1 MSAPGSHSASAPM
14 TDVQRDVTV
23 DVNNGSTMSD
33 ERPSIG
39 GLLSDVSKD
48 FSDLVRQEI
57 ALAKAEATQTASRA
71 GKSAGMFGGAGLAG
85 YFVLLFLSIAL
96 WWGLGSATGRTWS
109 AIIVAVIWA
118 VIAAILALVGKKQL
132 ESVRGLPRTAETV
145 KKIPPAMKGH
155 KEENA

>member
-1 MSAPGSHSASAPM
+1 MGTSTAAGVSVESSSS
-14 TDVQRDVTV
+14 
-23 DVNNGSTMSD
+23 NGTED
-33 ERPSIG
+33 RPSIG

-57 ALAKAEATQTASRA
+57 ALAKAEATQSATRA
-71 GKSAGMFGGAGLAG
+71 GKSAGMFGGAAIGG

-109 AIIVAVIWA
+109 AIIVAAIWA
-118 VIAAILALVGKKQL
+118 VIAAILALVGKKQMD
-132 ESVRGLPRTAETV
+132 SVRGLPRTAETV

-155 KEENA
+155 EEENV